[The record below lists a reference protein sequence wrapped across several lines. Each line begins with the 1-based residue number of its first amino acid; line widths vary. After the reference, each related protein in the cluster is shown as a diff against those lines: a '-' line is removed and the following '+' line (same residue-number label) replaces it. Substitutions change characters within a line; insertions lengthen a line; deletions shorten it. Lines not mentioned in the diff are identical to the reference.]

1 MAPTFIDDHITP
13 RKLTNLEIW
22 HAWEHFD
29 QLPKDVLYGLNDFQT
44 PSMYPPLRL
53 TYYRT
58 APAVSADLHSLRL
71 SKMAIWEFFERL
83 KNPFGDDPAMGGMMF
98 RMSLQGVKYGESNNL
113 KAQLDKVETKREG
126 ANKLYRQGKF
136 QDAMEEY
143 TKAWKDVLPHYV
155 ESLSETDTQ
164 RPRLG
169 YFEAV
174 LFANMAATCIAL
186 AKTSKTVKQEKGYL
200 RMAFQCAWVTW
211 EMREFAAAITVRN
224 ATLRSSDVLRRLYQN
239 SKDANHN
246 RHFEQMAAYF
256 SGQAE
261 ALEGVNKEQLFKDI
275 EESKRLPPPPIEAL
289 HAFGP
294 RAWAQRWIKHIPGT
308 FAPYILSPPPVSTL
322 EERKK
327 PRDLTPFELWAAWD
341 EMPEE
346 HREDLNETK
355 MPLYHPQTRLTH
367 SLTTPAQRTALHFL
381 RQAKFHVFRTVMS
394 TAAGDSEFDAIVKM
408 IKDKPVDQPS
418 LEHKLAEAEMK
429 KAQANKLYR
438 KKEFPNAFAEYF
450 FAWSVVLPYHTDALP
465 AGDPLRIR
473 LGKFESALWC
483 NLAATFIAVSKDPLE
498 EEAKEGFRDLACKC
512 AWASFA
518 EREYATVNSV
528 KHACLRA
535 RDTFFDQSSQS
546 GPSFVMTGQQPDAS
560 APGTITN
567 FFSRQAEKLEG
578 LPKDMLFADVEA
590 SRKVKLPDAEVWDKY
605 GPQMWL
611 MAINTKEMASKPFTY
626 L

>member
-1 MAPTFIDDHITP
+1 MAPSPVDDHITP

-22 HAWEHFD
+22 NAWDHFD
-29 QLPKDVLYGLNDFQT
+29 KLPKDVLYGLNDFQT
-44 PSMYPPLRL
+44 PAMYPSLRL

-58 APAVSADLHSLRL
+58 APAISADLHSLRL

-83 KNPFGDDPAMGGMMF
+83 KNPFGEDPAMGGMMF
-98 RMSLQGVKYGESNNL
+98 RMSFQGVRYGSSDNL
-113 KAQLDKVETKREG
+113 EAQLDKVETKRED

-186 AKTSKTVKQEKGYL
+186 SKTSKSTKQEKGYL
-200 RMAFQCAWVTW
+200 RIAFQCAWVTW

-224 ATLRSSDVLRRLYQN
+224 ATLRSNDVLRRLYQN
-239 SKDANHN
+239 SKDPNHN
-246 RHFEQMAAYF
+246 RHFQQMAAYF

-261 ALEGVNKEQLFKDI
+261 ALEGFDKEVLFKDL
-275 EESKRLPPPPIEAL
+275 EPSKRLPPPPVEVL
-289 HAFGP
+289 QAFGP
-294 RAWAQRWIKHIPGT
+294 RSWAQKWIKQLPE
-308 FAPYILSPPPVSTL
+308 ILPPPPILTL

-346 HREDLNETK
+346 YREDINETK
-355 MPLYHPQTRLTH
+355 MPLYHPQLRLTY
-367 SLTTPAQRTALHFL
+367 SLMTPVERTALHYL

-394 TAAGDSEFDAIVKM
+394 TAAGDSEFDFIVKM
-408 IKDKPVDQPS
+408 IKDKPVDDPS
-418 LEHKLAEAEMK
+418 LEEKLTEAEIK

-450 FAWSVVLPYHTDALP
+450 FAWSMVLPYHTGALAP
-465 AGDPLRIR
+465 DDPLRHR

-518 EREYATVNSV
+518 EREYATVHSV

-535 RDTFFDQSSQS
+535 KETFSDHSSQS
-546 GPSFVMTGQQPDAS
+546 PHSVVMAGKTDDSSSPDVIR
-560 APGTITN
+560 G
-567 FFSRQAEKLEG
+567 FFARQASKLEG
-578 LPKDMLFADVEA
+578 LPKDNMFADVEP
-590 SRKVKLPDAEVWDKY
+590 SRKVELPNLEVWNRF

-611 MAINTKEMASKPFTY
+611 MAINTQGMASKPFTY